1 MGTSPHMLF
10 VLKRSYICYYFIWMT
25 VLLAFSKLI
34 WNELSDVISET
45 QKVTEK
51 IVDVVDKIKI
61 DKEIED
67 QIWEN
72 TIKY

>member
-1 MGTSPHMLF
+1 MGTSPYLLF
-10 VLKRSYICYYFIWMT
+10 VLKRSYICYYFICMT

-51 IVDVVDKIKI
+51 IVDVVDGIKI

-72 TIKY
+72 AIKY